1 MNLIGIITFCILSA
15 PLATASVTPV
25 VAQEPL
31 STPAYATVAAIGAV
45 VSAQAGRMA
54 ADLVKQYGTKITEP
68 AIKWLKVMSR
78 EMNVLFIFQVLEKF
92 GGYQM
97 TAKRTVVDRVAL
109 ATGLLSV
116 AFAGAL
122 LLGNKAEILM
132 PWGVAEFSTRFARME
147 MYKHLLDYFTKPKRN

>member
-1 MNLIGIITFCILSA
+1 MRTIGILTFCILAA
-15 PLATASVTPV
+15 PLATASFTPV
-25 VAQEPL
+25 ATQEPL

-45 VSAQAGRMA
+45 VSAQAGRIA

-68 AIKWLKVMSR
+68 AIKWFKVMAR

-97 TAKRTVVDRVAL
+97 TAKRTVADRFAL
-109 ATGLLSV
+109 AFGLLS
-116 AFAGAL
+116 FAIACAS
-122 LLGNKAEILM
+122 LLGNKAWLVM
-132 PWGVAEFSTRFARME
+132 PWGVSEFSTRFARME